1 MTGSLMRSGWNWRPG
16 VPILK
21 DAAAAFD
28 CVVVQ
33 MIEAGTHT
41 IFIGAIVA
49 AVARD
54 VPNLLYKQGNYAAL

>member
-1 MTGSLMRSGWNWRPG
+1 MDRTRVRRPDPEGGRGS
-16 VPILK
+16 
-21 DAAAAFD
+21 FD

-33 MIEAGTHT
+33 TVEAGTHT

-54 VPNLLYKQGNYAAL
+54 VPNLIYKQGTYAAL